1 MILGSKPLA
10 EMTQEEMEAA
20 IVELRS
26 AREALREAAIKD
38 KAEGR
43 KPRAPRAPK
52 AVDEKAAKLLAF
64 LKGESDDL

>member
-43 KPRAPRAPK
+43 KPRAPR
-52 AVDEKAAKLLAF
+52 VEKEVNPFQKDILAI
-64 LKGESDDL
+64 LKGED